1 MAGLLRAVDDE
12 VPISHRRFELF
23 DECGELDDEDAVQ
36 TGSLCTSIASVEIES
51 AYGAANATV
60 RLEAWDEE
68 PPPPGDLWVG
78 KGETVY
84 LSVTGV
90 VSMFGPGVGGTGEKL
105 LIGPPFFAYGLRAYA
120 APPADQDEYGRAVAE
135 PWLLRFWPLCDAA
148 GPAIGPE
155 SVVLGEEARRMT
167 AVLPLDPSDA
177 DVMGDWPALR
187 PLPAP
192 EPAQGT
198 LVVSFGPLY
207 EGGDVDPG
215 RFAIPEEESHRQA
228 RVEEILGDLRFELMT
243 APPPHLETW
252 SDDRLSRYL
261 TELQADLRIARE
273 LNPDGQPTLRLDA
286 DVHVSLPLGG
296 PWPGFSGRAWVWS
309 ADDTAHSDVLAR
321 DRQVITRDPIRR
333 CTLLTGIVTILRKE
347 GERVEVRAA
356 TVDEAERVLAAERI
370 RA

>member
-1 MAGLLRAVDDE
+1 MAGLLRAVEDE
-12 VPISHRRFELF
+12 VAISYRRFELF
-23 DECGELDDEDAVQ
+23 DECGAIDGEDTGQ
-36 TGSLCTSIASVEIES
+36 TGSLHTSIAYVEIES
-51 AYGAANATV
+51 AYGAANAAV
-60 RLEAWDEE
+60 RLEAWDEK
-68 PPPPGDLWVG
+68 PPPPDDLWVA

-105 LIGPPFFAYGLRAYA
+105 LIGPPFFAYGLRAYS
-120 APPADQDEYGRAVAE
+120 APPADQNEFGIPVEE

-148 GPAIGPE
+148 GPVIGPE

-167 AVLPLDPSDA
+167 EMLPLDLDDA
-177 DVMGDWPALR
+177 DVMGDWPSLR

-207 EGGDVDPG
+207 GGGDDPH
-215 RFAIPEEESHRQA
+215 RFAIPEGELRRQA

-252 SDDRLSRYL
+252 SDDRLSQYL
-261 TELQADLRIARE
+261 TELHADLRIARE
-273 LNPDGQPTLRLDA
+273 LNPDGQPTLQLDA
-286 DVHVSLPLGG
+286 DGHISLPMGG
-296 PWPGFSGRAWVWS
+296 PWPGFSGRARVWS
-309 ADDTAHSDVLAR
+309 SDDTAHSDVLAR
-321 DRQVITRDPIRR
+321 DRQVITRDRVLRR
-333 CTLLTGIVTILRKE
+333 TLLTGIVTILRTE

-370 RA
+370 RT